1 MLTRTWIK
9 GNVCTVSGKE
19 IGSSTVINSMEV
31 YQKIR
36 NGTTIWSSSSTSD
49 YVCKENEN
57 TEKDTCTLM
66 FTAALFTIAKIQK
79 QVIID
84 DKWIKKYAMEY

>member
-9 GNVCTVSGKE
+9 GNFCTVGGKE

-36 NGTTIWSSSSTSD
+36 NGTTIWSSNSTSE
-49 YVCKENEN
+49 YVSKENEN

-66 FTAALFTIAKIQK
+66 FTAALFTVAKIQK

-84 DKWIKKYAMEY
+84 DKWINKYAMEY

>member
-9 GNVCTVSGKE
+9 GNFCTVGGKK
-19 IGSSTVINSMEV
+19 IGSSTVINSMVV

-36 NGTTIWSSSSTSD
+36 NGTTIWSSNSTSE
-49 YVCKENEN
+49 YVSKENEN

-66 FTAALFTIAKIQK
+66 LIAALFKIAKIQK
-79 QVIID
+79 QL
-84 DKWIKKYAMEY
+84 KWSSMMNG

>member
-1 MLTRTWIK
+1 
-9 GNVCTVSGKE
+9 
-19 IGSSTVINSMEV
+19 MEV

-36 NGTTIWSSSSTSD
+36 NGTAIWSSNSTSE
-49 YVCKENEN
+49 YVSKENEN

-66 FTAALFTIAKIQK
+66 FIAALFTIAKIQK

-84 DKWIKKYAMEY
+84 NEWIKKICNGILIQP